1 MNITVTDTD
10 GQTRQLEIN
19 QNPSGNLM
27 EILTEEN
34 FNVPA
39 ICGGMIS
46 CGTCHIHVLSG
57 YDKLDPPEED
67 ESFLV
72 ESLDNFVEGKSRL
85 SCQVFLTEELDGA
98 TIKVATD

>member
-1 MNITVTDTD
+1 MNIEVTDNN
-10 GQTRQLEIN
+10 GQVRQLEVS

-34 FNVPA
+34 FDVPA

-46 CGTCHIHVLSG
+46 CGTCHVHVLSG

-67 ESFLV
+67 EAFLV
-72 ESLDNFVEGKSRL
+72 ESLDNFEEGSSRL
-85 SCQVFLTEELDGA
+85 SCQIPLTEELEGA
-98 TIKVATD
+98 KIKVAT